1 MTQIEKWD
9 RRFLQLADTIAGWSK
24 DPSSKVGAV
33 IADTSNR
40 VVSLG
45 YNGLPKLIVDDETRL
60 ADRDMR
66 LLMTVHA
73 EPNAIL
79 FAARNLCGTTI
90 YVTHHPC
97 SRCAALIVQSG
108 ISRVVTR
115 EPEAGFA
122 LRWKDDILLAQR
134 MFDEAGVMLEE
145 VGCLKSNSN
154 S

>member
-1 MTQIEKWD
+1 MNWIEKWD
-9 RRFLQLADTIAGWSK
+9 RRFLQLADTIADWSK

-60 ADRDMR
+60 ADRDTR

-79 FAARNLCGTTI
+79 FAVRNLGGTKI
-90 YVTHHPC
+90 HVTHHPC
-97 SRCAALIVQSG
+97 SRCAALIAQSG
-108 ISRVVTR
+108 ICTVVAYQSD
-115 EPEAGFA
+115 PEFVK
-122 LRWKDDILLAQR
+122 RWSADIEIAKTI
-134 MFDEAGVMLEE
+134 FYEAGVSYREY
-145 VGCLKSNSN
+145 SR
-154 S
+154 